1 MVIGTKQIFKRKKI
15 EQEEEKEAAFQGGKI
30 KIKIEKN
37 QEIVGFKVGSM
48 DMDMTQTQL
57 QHNDTNNF

>member
-37 QEIVGFKVGSM
+37 QGIVGFKVGSM
-48 DMDMTQTQL
+48 DTDMTQTQL